1 MALKLTV
8 DSVEGLDDA
17 TKALYQQKDGKFV
30 LDVDGI
36 EDTSALKG
44 ALQKERKAAE
54 TAAKQVKRYEAL
66 GKTPE
71 EIEELLAAHAKA
83 EEKKATD
90 AGEWDKLRAQ
100 MNEKHQVELRQKDE
114 TLAQMRQRLQGE
126 LIDSRAVAAIAAA
139 KGIPDLLLP
148 HVQRHVKVDDNY
160 NVVVVDAKGDPRVN
174 GKGEPLSI
182 SDLVSEMKQ
191 SDIFGR
197 AFEGS
202 GQSGSGMQPTNGGG
216 NPQITVKYEDLQ
228 GESRTQREKR
238 TAFIQAYGLAAY
250 QALPGH
256 PMRKRSA

>member
-1 MALKLTV
+1 MAPLKLTI

-30 LDVDGI
+30 LDVEGV

-54 TAAKQVKRYEAL
+54 TASKMVKRWESL
-66 GKTPE
+66 GKTPD
-71 EIEELLAAHAKA
+71 EIEELLAAQQKA
-83 EEKKATD
+83 DEEKATK

-100 MNEKHQVELRQKDE
+100 MNEKHQSDLRQKDE
-114 TLAQMRQRLQGE
+114 TLAQMRKRLEGE
-126 LIDSRAVAAIAAA
+126 LIDSRAVSAIAAA

-148 HVQRHVKVDDNY
+148 HVQRHVKVDENY

-174 GKGEPLSI
+174 GKGEPLTI

-202 GQSGSGMQPTNGGG
+202 GQSGSGMQPGNGGG
-216 NPQITVKYEDLQ
+216 NPQATVKYEDLKDN
-228 GESRTQREKR
+228 RELRSK
-238 TAFIQAYGLAAY
+238 FINAYGVAAY
-250 QALPGH
+250 ESLPGH
-256 PMRKRSA
+256 PLRNKRSA